1 MLKYE
6 ELLQSEKSLGYVYQ
20 LRKTDIFYTKL
31 KKGRNAQMIDYIIKN
46 GWIIISASKMEK

>member
-46 GWIIISASKMEK
+46 SRIFFSRTR